1 MTLTDPITELRSAL
15 RTWTW
20 GGFKAEWMYY
30 RNNQNLLL
38 LESILL
44 FLEFTKSSKHPLS
57 PGWDIYVDFIV
68 NWKRTFPQCRAWVMT
83 KKKKKLNFYSYSHI
97 VRLWTQKHY
106 FKRLITFLKNKN
118 KKRFGPKSV
127 KKCSFVLSLVHRS
140 FNPPEGSELKV
151 IKQKSEQYY
160 VVIKNKQTIK
170 YKTGFCNNEE
180 PLLFCQA

>member
-1 MTLTDPITELRSAL
+1 MTLTEPITKLRSAL

-44 FLEFTKSSKHPLS
+44 FLKFTKSSKHPLS

-83 KKKKKLNFYSYSHI
+83 KKKKKLYFYSYSHI

-118 KKRFGPKSV
+118 KKDLTIFNGFKADRLTL
-127 KKCSFVLSLVHRS
+127 KKALAL
-140 FNPPEGSELKV
+140 NQLK
-151 IKQKSEQYY
+151 
-160 VVIKNKQTIK
+160 NA
-170 YKTGFCNNEE
+170 
-180 PLLFCQA
+180 PLF